1 MRNNKLLSIKKIFYN
16 RHNYSYYSKIFIKLK
31 LHINILN
38 KINQI
43 IKNYFPK
50 KLHNWYNAK
59 SFVNNILIIETNN
72 SSSMMRFLYVKQNII
87 SLLKKNILPSLKNIN
102 IKINPTLL
110 TSNNTTHNKYLFK
123 QNILSKNSAIKLLNL
138 AKKSPIKL
146 RYIIEQL
153 ASLANL
159 N

>member
-16 RHNYSYYSKIFIKLK
+16 RYNYPAYSKIFTKLK

-43 IKNYFPK
+43 IKNYFPI

-59 SFVNNILIIETNN
+59 NFTNNILIIETNN
-72 SSSMMRFLYVKQNII
+72 SSSMMRFLYEKSNII

-110 TSNNTTHNKYLFK
+110 INNNISSNKYLFK
-123 QNILSKNSAIKLLNL
+123 QNILSKNSAIRLLNL